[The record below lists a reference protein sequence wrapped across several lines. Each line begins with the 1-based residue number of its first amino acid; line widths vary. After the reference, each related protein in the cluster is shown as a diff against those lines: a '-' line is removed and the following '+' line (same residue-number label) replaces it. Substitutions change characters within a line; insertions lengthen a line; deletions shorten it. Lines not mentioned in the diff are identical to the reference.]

1 MLMLLRQQLMLLR
14 QQLVRLM
21 ILLWIPTIVL

>member
-14 QQLVRLM
+14 QQLMRLL
-21 ILLWIPTIVL
+21 ILLWVPTIVL